1 MKSTYCARTLSLL
14 LAAYLSLSSTG
25 LALASQSGG
34 KPAAPTQGP
43 AGADWK
49 TYRYVEDNFSA
60 DFPAVPQAQPNDGK
74 TGTRYFAS
82 LENENFAY
90 FVEKAELPDLNK
102 TPEQLF
108 EDYVNGAA
116 KGTNSQIKSQK
127 PISLKSYPGREFIL
141 ESDAVIMHFRLYLIG
156 KKLYQVLVVA
166 SKSMA
171 SRAETDRF
179 LNSFALLK

>member
-1 MKSTYCARTLSLL
+1 MKSTFCARTLSLF
-14 LAAYLSLSSTG
+14 LAACLSLSSTG
-25 LALASQSGG
+25 FVLASQSGG
-34 KPAAPTQGP
+34 KPAAPAQGP

-49 TYRYVEDNFSA
+49 TYKYVADNFSA

-127 PISLKSYPGREFIL
+127 PISLKGYPGREFIL
-141 ESDAVIMHFRLYLIG
+141 ESDTVIMQFRLYLTG

-166 SKSMA
+166 TKSMA
-171 SRAETDRF
+171 SRAETNRF
-179 LNSFALLK
+179 LNSFELLK